1 MGVFELERIH
11 TLHGLA
17 LHGLALHGLAS
28 HGLGPG
34 QALND
39 VYAD

>member
-11 TLHGLA
+11 TLRVLA
-17 LHGLALHGLAS
+17 LRVLAS

-34 QALND
+34 QTLND

>member
-11 TLHGLA
+11 T

>member
-17 LHGLALHGLAS
+17 S

-34 QALND
+34 QTLND

>member
-11 TLHGLA
+11 TLRGLT
-17 LHGLALHGLAS
+17 L
-28 HGLGPG
+28 HGLGPE

>member
-1 MGVFELERIH
+1 MGAFELERIH

-17 LHGLALHGLAS
+17 LHGL
-28 HGLGPG
+28 GPG

>member
-17 LHGLALHGLAS
+17 LRV
-28 HGLGPG
+28 LGPG
-34 QALND
+34 QTLND

>member
-11 TLHGLA
+11 TLRGLT
-17 LHGLALHGLAS
+17 LHGLAS

-34 QALND
+34 QTLND

>member
-17 LHGLALHGLAS
+17 LHGV
-28 HGLGPG
+28 GPG
-34 QALND
+34 QTLND

>member
-17 LHGLALHGLAS
+17 LHGLALHGL
-28 HGLGPG
+28 GPG
-34 QALND
+34 QTLND